1 MFLPVRIH
9 KQRRIPRNI
18 VLAPSAPR
26 TLLSVRSMKTAADLL
41 VPTKL
46 DALLSSSWVR
56 HHLYILGYDIVKL
69 NLYQKF
75 SHLLS
80 VGGGGFI
87 KNVVFD
93 LSAFIK
99 RELATEPG
107 AGSSA
112 QQLMDLMYFGPNQTR
127 YAAAAKDQLH
137 AQVFSRYRIPAFRW
151 FFILVG
157 YMLIHRPESEFHD
170 LTDRIVDIYFQL
182 TQNELVSAP
191 PDGSRLED
199 AALIDVCNHYFDN
212 VEVDY
217 DLLFSS
223 PKDFHITMH
232 DLKDYKIELPPL
244 PRIRDKRLLL
254 KALMHKELVGALL
267 RPENSFLREIA
278 AKKLAFDRSNC
289 NIIKYDLSFLDGLG
303 DFYLARESSNLLY
316 KFRSIEPF
324 LEDESFGRKTY
335 NLLRTILATNT
346 LLSKIAVAYNMHR
359 GLKDQMVVD
368 ELNNEYIPHIDEW
381 SDPGLDK
388 GAAKYEQEFLADY
401 FEQYVG
407 ALFLDQPEVAQ
418 DWITEIYENVLF
430 LISTTHRVP
439 CKSLAI
445 KYNYRAWSIDVIGRS
460 IG

>member
-1 MFLPVRIH
+1 MFLTARIP
-9 KQRRIPRNI
+9 KQRHITRT
-18 VLAPSAPR
+18 LAQAPSP
-26 TLLSVRSMKTAADLL
+26 LLSYPSMKTRADLL
-41 VPTKL
+41 ATPHLEV
-46 DALLSSSWVR
+46 LLSSSWVR

-99 RELATEPG
+99 RELAAEPG
-107 AGSSA
+107 AGTSA
-112 QQLMDLMYFGPNQTR
+112 QQLIDLMDLGPKLALQATEAQNPKHT
-127 YAAAAKDQLH
+127 
-137 AQVFSRYRIPAFRW
+137 QVFSRYRIPAFRW

-157 YMLIHRPESEFHD
+157 YMLMHRPDSEFHD
-170 LTDRIVDIYFQL
+170 LTDRIVDIYMQL

-191 PDGSRLED
+191 QTGSRLED
-199 AALIDVCNHYFDN
+199 AALIAVCNHYFDT

-223 PKDFHITMH
+223 SKDFHITMH
-232 DLKDYKIELPPL
+232 LNDYKIELPPL
-244 PRIRDKRLLL
+244 PRVRDKRLLL

-267 RPENSFLREIA
+267 QPQNAFLKEIA
-278 AKKLAFDRSNC
+278 AQKLAFDRSSC

-316 KFRSIEPF
+316 KLRCMQPF
-324 LEDESFGRKTY
+324 LEDDSFGRKTY

-346 LLSKIAVAYNMHR
+346 LLSKIAVAYNLHR
-359 GLKDQMVVD
+359 GLKDQMVMD
-368 ELNNEYIPHIDEW
+368 ELNSEYISHVDEW
-381 SDPGLDK
+381 NDPHVNKDVV
-388 GAAKYEQEFLADY
+388 KYEQEFVADY

-418 DWITEIYENVLF
+418 DWITEIYENILF
-430 LISTTHRVP
+430 LISTTHRVT